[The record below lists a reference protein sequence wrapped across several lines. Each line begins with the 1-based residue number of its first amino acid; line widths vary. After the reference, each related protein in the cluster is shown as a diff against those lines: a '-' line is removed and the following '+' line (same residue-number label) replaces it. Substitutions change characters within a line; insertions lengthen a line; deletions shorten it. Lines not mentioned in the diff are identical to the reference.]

1 LLFLSDDCLGGVME
15 HSLKIKLSNVAHD
28 ELIEMLK
35 LNNVYDSVRLMFVSG
50 CCKTA
55 KVDIYLD
62 NFKPGDIKSNIG
74 DLKILYDE
82 TLLSKI
88 KELTI
93 AYKDSRFWIKTML
106 PEDSKSHCSSSE
118 KKSCSGCS
126 GKCGS
131 H

>member
-1 LLFLSDDCLGGVME
+1 MLGGIME
-15 HSLKIKLSNVAHD
+15 HPLKIKLSNVAHD

-35 LNNVYDSVRLMFVSG
+35 LNNYYDSVRLMFVRS
-50 CCKTA
+50 CCKTT
-55 KVDIYLD
+55 KIDIYLD
-62 NFKPGDIKSNIG
+62 NFKTGDIKNNIG
-74 DLKILYDE
+74 DIPLLYDE

-93 AYKDSRFWIKTML
+93 AYSDSRFWIKTTL

-126 GKCGS
+126 GNCGS

>member
-1 LLFLSDDCLGGVME
+1 ME
-15 HSLKIKLSNVAHD
+15 QSLKIKISNVAHD
-28 ELIEMLK
+28 ELIKMLN
-35 LNNVYDSVRLMFVSG
+35 LNNAYDSVRLIYVSG

-62 NFKPGDIKSNIG
+62 NFKTGDIKGNIG
-74 DLKILYDE
+74 DLKILYDD

-93 AYKDSRFWIKTML
+93 AYSDSRFWIKTML
-106 PEDSKSHCSSSE
+106 PEESKSHCSSSE
-118 KKSCSGCS
+118 KKSCNGCS
-126 GKCGS
+126 GNCGS